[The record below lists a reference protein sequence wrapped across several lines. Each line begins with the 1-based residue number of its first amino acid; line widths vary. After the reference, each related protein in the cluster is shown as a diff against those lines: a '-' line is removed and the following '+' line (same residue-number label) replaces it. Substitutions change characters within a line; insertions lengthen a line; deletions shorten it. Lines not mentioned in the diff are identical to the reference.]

1 MCFRNNIAGKKP
13 NKKNVLKLYKS
24 YQKQQHIQQSV
35 VKQTPKKAKPEIN
48 VTEKENV
55 EKNKE
60 KTIEI
65 DNKENHND
73 TSVIEDNSETNEGD
87 VDFRKDKVNLK
98 DKLERKER
106 IVIKL
111 TEKINCRQKE

>member
-1 MCFRNNIAGKKP
+1 MKYFQRDTTMKNTTRTFGLMCFRNNIAGKKP

-65 DNKENHND
+65 DNK
-73 TSVIEDNSETNEGD
+73 
-87 VDFRKDKVNLK
+87 
-98 DKLERKER
+98 
-106 IVIKL
+106 
-111 TEKINCRQKE
+111 